1 MENFNFW
8 DYEVWGSFNLVA
20 VLLTSLLLA
29 NSLKKLIP
37 VLKRSLIPS
46 SVLGGMILLI
56 VSIIYETKTG
66 KNLFNTSFFGNKG
79 AAMLEIL
86 TYHCLAL
93 GFIATSFKPASSKFS
108 KQRTREIFDTGVSTV
123 STYLLQGI
131 LGLGISVLAAFITG
145 KLFPAAGVLLP
156 FGYGQGTGQALNY
169 GNIYENDFGFA
180 GGRSFGLTIAAL
192 GFLSAAIGGVIH
204 LNLLRRKH
212 PEYRWNQEEKAANLK
227 LDDIQ
232 TSDEIPMNGSIDK
245 LTMQLIL
252 VFLAYLMSYGVM
264 SLLGKLVPAFRSIL
278 FGFNFLIG
286 VLMTEL
292 IVLINNLFM
301 KKKIVNRQHI
311 NGFLMT
317 RLSGFFFDIMIVAGV
332 AAIRIN
338 VLADYWV
345 LIIVLGLVGAIS
357 TYFYCRFISRT
368 LFPSYSEEQFLATY
382 GMLTGTASTGI
393 ILLRELDPDF
403 KTPASENLVFQN
415 FPAMVFGF
423 PIMLLAMMA
432 PVKPILTLII
442 IIAFFSVMNIILFRR
457 QILSFIRKKR
467 K

>member
-8 DYEVWGSFNLVA
+8 DFEVWGKFNLIA
-20 VLLTSLLLA
+20 VLLLSLLLA

-37 VLKRSLIPS
+37 FLKRSLIPS
-46 SVLGGMILLI
+46 SVLGGAILLI
-56 VSIIYETKTG
+56 SAVIYESSSG
-66 KNLFNTSFFGNKG
+66 QNMFNSAFFGGDG
-79 AAMLEIL
+79 AATLEIL

-93 GFIATSFKPASSKFS
+93 GFIATSFKPSNGKFG

-123 STYLLQGI
+123 SSYLLQGI
-131 LGLGISVLAAFITG
+131 LGLGLSILFAAGSEKI
-145 KLFPAAGVLLP
+145 FPAAGVILP

-169 GNIYENDFGFA
+169 GTIYENDFGFV

-204 LNLLRRKH
+204 LRLLRRKH
-212 PEYRWNQEEKAANLK
+212 PELVISGDEKTADLR

-252 VFLAYLMSYGVM
+252 VFLAYLLAYFAML
-264 SLLGKLVPAFRSIL
+264 LLGHLIPSLKSVL
-278 FGFNFLIG
+278 FGFNFLLG

-292 IVLINNLFM
+292 IVFINNFLM
-301 KKKIVNRQHI
+301 KKKLVNRQHI

-317 RLSGFFFDIMIVAGV
+317 RLSGFFFDVMIVAGV

-338 VLADYWV
+338 VLSGYWG
-345 LIIVLGLVGAIS
+345 LIAVLGITGAVS
-357 TYFYCRFISRT
+357 TYFYCRMISRT
-368 LFPSYSEEQFLATY
+368 LFKDYAEEQFLVTY
-382 GMLTGTASTGI
+382 GMLTGTASTGV

-403 KTPASENLVFQN
+403 KTPASENLVYQN
-415 FPAMVFGF
+415 FPAMIFGF
-423 PIMLLAMMA
+423 PLMLLAPLA
-432 PVKPILTLII
+432 PVKPILTFII
-442 IIAFFSVMNIILFRR
+442 LVAFFSVMNLMLFRR
-457 QILSFIRKKR
+457 QIFCRKHSR
-467 K
+467 